1 MASTLPRSV
10 NIGAIAAAFAY
21 TSLTFGAA
29 IAPTAAEAKTGG
41 AFYTVE
47 LAQPVAEK
55 TTTIAGGVAWACQ
68 GTTCVAQK
76 GNSRPLR
83 VCRELQREHGQIASF
98 TAKEEALDAD
108 NLAKCNG

>member
-1 MASTLPRSV
+1 MTSTLPRSV

-29 IAPTAAEAKTGG
+29 IAPTAAEARSNST
-41 AFYTVE
+41 FYTVE
-47 LAQPVAEK
+47 LAQPVSER
-55 TTTIAGGVAWACQ
+55 TTTIAGGVAWNCK

-83 VCRELQREHGQIASF
+83 VCRELQREHGEIAAF
-98 TAKEEALDAD
+98 TAKDEALDAEK
-108 NLAKCNG
+108 LAKCNG